1 MITDPPS
8 AWLALPVGFSLSV
21 LIVAAFGGDGSLVPF
36 ALYVLVVTVVGTVG
50 MRNAVVGENI
60 GLSLLAL
67 VPGALALAFVLF
79 AVQEVARAGPPS
91 VVLLAILLA
100 AATSNGV
107 ICGYYVSL
115 IVTFERQMRAEPSTN
130 NEATTRHR

>member
-1 MITDPPS
+1 MLARTRRIVSGLITDPPS

-21 LIVAAFGGDGSLVPF
+21 LIAAAFGG
-36 ALYVLVVTVVGTVG
+36 
-50 MRNAVVGENI
+50 
-60 GLSLLAL
+60 
-67 VPGALALAFVLF
+67 

-91 VVLLAILLA
+91 VVFLAILLA

-115 IVTFERQMRAEPSTN
+115 IVTFERQLRAEPSTN
-130 NEATTRHR
+130 NEATTRQR